1 MTLMEYHPLANMI
14 EVANDLSLS
23 YSKGKLCLM
32 DPTKSGESFKGARS
46 SADVTLENIILV
58 RRVGSVART

>member
-1 MTLMEYHPLANMI
+1 
-14 EVANDLSLS
+14 
-23 YSKGKLCLM
+23 M